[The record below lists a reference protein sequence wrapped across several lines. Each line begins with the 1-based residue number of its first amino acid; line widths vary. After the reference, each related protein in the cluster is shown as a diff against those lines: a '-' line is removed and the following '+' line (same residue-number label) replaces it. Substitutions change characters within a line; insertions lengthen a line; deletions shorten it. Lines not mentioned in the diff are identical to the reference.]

1 MRSLRHA
8 AHHRTKAT
16 HMINLGYVALSP
28 DLTVT
33 VWPRPT
39 QQTRNRPL
47 SIRLVSAV
55 NFGSIVE

>member
-1 MRSLRHA
+1 
-8 AHHRTKAT
+8 
-16 HMINLGYVALSP
+16 MINLGYVALSP